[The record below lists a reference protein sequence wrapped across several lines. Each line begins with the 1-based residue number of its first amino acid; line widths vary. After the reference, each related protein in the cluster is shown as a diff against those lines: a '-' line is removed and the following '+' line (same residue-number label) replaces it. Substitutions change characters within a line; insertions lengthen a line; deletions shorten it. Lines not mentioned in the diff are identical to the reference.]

1 MSSSNVLSDRDRV
14 LAATD
19 ILSVIGEV
27 IALRPK
33 GREHVGL
40 CPFHE
45 DRTPSMAVVTHKAA
59 FGGSGFYKCFACGA
73 AGNAIDFVMNYHR
86 MEFVDALKFLA
97 AKAGVELTPFQPS
110 RPRRDGEPTRDEVLR
125 ANAMAEKF
133 FRRVFADED
142 RGARARAEVERRG
155 FGPDIVE
162 GFGIGAAP
170 ARSDALVEGVQ
181 KAIRSGG
188 ADYPPFEAFVQA
200 GVIRPAR
207 SGGGHIDLLR
217 DRLVFPICDE
227 LGRPIAFGGRKLD
240 PEQEPK
246 YLNSPESP
254 VFHKSRALYG
264 IHRAKRAIVE
274 RKQAIVTEGYTDVI
288 ACHRAGFTNAV
299 ATLGTAL
306 TREHARVLRRMA
318 DSVVLLFD
326 GDEAGQ
332 KAADRALEVFFSESI
347 DIKICVLPDNLD
359 PDDLLRSEG
368 GAERFAE
375 ALRRSSDAL
384 PFMASRIRRQFDGR
398 GLSARQVAI
407 ETTLAKFVDLG
418 LNAMNGLRRQLVLQ
432 TLSELFGISPQDL
445 DRVARS
451 LAPRGVSGGAPEGVT
466 QGPAATIIEPLR
478 SLPGNAARARARM
491 LAERRLLAL
500 LCLEPAAAH
509 VAVDV
514 VGAGSLPLSEALAP
528 EEFIDPAHSAMF
540 AVIRDAAEA
549 GRTLF
554 FDALL
559 GEIADPAIKR
569 LASDLYILGQE
580 VLRAAAIQAGL
591 GGQERSVAEELI
603 VSWNDLES
611 LTRREKFR
619 AVEKPGRSGD
629 SFEEPHTRPA
639 SVAREP
645 ASHEDLARESL
656 APEALDRES
665 FAEGD
670 QSHSQAPASTGKS
683 ARPSADQG
691 ARETVG
697 ASPKAIDSDGS
708 FGEESQELRDAV
720 ERLARLRER
729 GHDVTAVSALFRR
742 RPNAGASDPRR
753 SNNP

>member
-1 MSSSNVLSDRDRV
+1 MSNHSASSDRDRV

-45 DRTPSMAVVTHKAA
+45 DRSPSMAVVTHKAG

-86 MEFVDALKFLA
+86 MEFIEALKFLA

-110 RPRRDGEPTRDEVLR
+110 RPRREGEPTRDDVMR
-125 ANAMAEKF
+125 ANALAEKF
-133 FRRVFADED
+133 YRRVYADPEK
-142 RGARARAEVERRG
+142 GAKARAEVERRG
-155 FGPDIVE
+155 FEPEVVE

-170 ARSDALVEGVQ
+170 ARSDALVEGIQ
-181 KAIRSGG
+181 KAIKAAGS
-188 ADYPPFEAFVQA
+188 DYPPFDAFVQA
-200 GVIRPAR
+200 GVVRPAR
-207 SGGGHIDLLR
+207 TGGGHIDLLR
-217 DRLVFPICDE
+217 ERLVFPISDE

-318 DSVVLLFD
+318 DTVVLLFD

-332 KAADRALEVFFSESI
+332 KAAERALEVFFSESV

-368 GAERFAE
+368 GAARFEE

-384 PFMASRIRRQFDGR
+384 PFMASRIRRQFEGR
-398 GLSARQVAI
+398 GLSARQQAI
-407 ETTLAKFVDLG
+407 EQTTAKFVDLG

-432 TLSELFGISPQDL
+432 TMSELFGVSTSDL
-445 DRVARS
+445 DRLARS
-451 LAPRGVSGGAPEGVT
+451 LRPRGGVADDPSPTT
-466 QGPAATIIEPLR
+466 QTATGTIIEVH
-478 SLPGNAARARARM
+478 SLPGSAARRRARV
-491 LAERRLLAL
+491 LAERRLLGI
-500 LCLEPAAAH
+500 LCLDPAAAN

-514 VGAGSLPLSEALAP
+514 LGAGKLPLSEAIAP
-528 EEFIDPAHSAMF
+528 EEFVEPGHSAIF
-540 AVIRDAAEA
+540 AAIRDAAEG
-549 GRTLF
+549 GRALS

-559 GEIADPAIKR
+559 GEIADPSLKR
-569 LASDLYILGQE
+569 LVSDLYMFGTE
-580 VLRAAAIQAGL
+580 VLRAASVQTGV
-591 GGQERSVAEELI
+591 GGEGRSVADEVL

-611 LTRREKFR
+611 LARRERFR
-619 AVEKPGRSGD
+619 TDVQMGGPAGRARLDESGQ
-629 SFEEPHTRPA
+629 SVSEESETPNPEHHAAPDR
-639 SVAREP
+639 
-645 ASHEDLARESL
+645 LAQ
-656 APEALDRES
+656 P
-665 FAEGD
+665 
-670 QSHSQAPASTGKS
+670 
-683 ARPSADQG
+683 PSATDG
-691 ARETVG
+691 ARETPG
-697 ASPKAIDSDGS
+697 TTDGTAAVDPDN
-708 FGEESQELRDAV
+708 QELRGAV

-729 GHDVTAVSALFRR
+729 GHDATAVSALFRR
-742 RPNAGASDPRR
+742 RAKGPEADSGR
-753 SNNP
+753 SNNL

>member
-1 MSSSNVLSDRDRV
+1 LSQSSTISDRDRV

-45 DRTPSMAVVTHKAA
+45 DRSPSMAVVTHKAG

-86 MEFVDALKFLA
+86 MEFIEALKFLA

-110 RPRRDGEPTRDEVLR
+110 RPRREGEPTRDDVLR
-125 ANAMAEKF
+125 ANALAEKF
-133 FRRVFADED
+133 FRRVYADPEK
-142 RGARARAEVERRG
+142 GAKARAEVERRA
-155 FGPDIVE
+155 FEPEVVE

-181 KAIRSGG
+181 RAIRAGG

-274 RKQAIVTEGYTDVI
+274 KKQAIVTEGYTDVI

-318 DSVVLLFD
+318 DTVVLLFD

-368 GAERFAE
+368 GAQRFE
-375 ALRRSSDAL
+375 DALRRSIDAL
-384 PFMASRIRRQFDGR
+384 PFMASRIRRQIDGR
-398 GLSARQVAI
+398 GLSARQQAI
-407 ETTLAKFVDLG
+407 EQTLARLVDLG

-432 TLSELFGISPQDL
+432 TMSELFNVAPADL
-445 DRVARS
+445 DKVARS
-451 LAPRGVSGGAPEGVT
+451 LRPRGEPGGDGGHSGST
-466 QGPAATIIEPLR
+466 AAIIEVP
-478 SLPGNAARARARM
+478 LPGSSARQRARIQG
-491 LAERRLLAL
+491 ERRLIAL
-500 LCLEPAAAH
+500 LCVDPAAAN
-509 VAVDV
+509 VAVSV
-514 VGAGSLPLSEALAP
+514 AGAGTLPLSEAVAP
-528 EEFIDPAHSAMF
+528 SEFVDPRHSAIF
-540 AVIRDAAEA
+540 AAIQQACDD
-549 GRTLF
+549 GRALS
-554 FDALL
+554 FDGLL
-559 GEIADPAIKR
+559 GEVADPDVKR
-569 LASDLYILGQE
+569 LASDLYIFGTE
-580 VLRAAAIQAGL
+580 VLRAAAVQSGL
-591 GGQERSVAEELI
+591 GSVERSVADEI
-603 VSWNDLES
+603 VISWNDLES
-611 LTRREKFR
+611 LARRERFR
-619 AVEKPGRSGD
+619 AGGGHDSVDSTAAGQAAVEEMESQFRDRGSEHEPGRLSGTD
-629 SFEEPHTRPA
+629 PNPRASRTQRNQSHESHTPHLSPGVPVEGADGMGPSVGPNAESDPA
-639 SVAREP
+639 SDAGE
-645 ASHEDLARESL
+645 
-656 APEALDRES
+656 LDPRN
-665 FAEGD
+665 
-670 QSHSQAPASTGKS
+670 
-683 ARPSADQG
+683 R
-691 ARETVG
+691 
-697 ASPKAIDSDGS
+697 
-708 FGEESQELRDAV
+708 ELRGAV

-729 GHDVTAVSALFRR
+729 GHDATAVSALFRR
-742 RPNAGASDPRR
+742 RASGPETDPGR
-753 SNNP
+753 SSNQ

>member
-1 MSSSNVLSDRDRV
+1 VSNHSASSDRDRV

-45 DRTPSMAVVTHKAA
+45 DRSPSMAVVTHKAG

-86 MEFVDALKFLA
+86 MEFIEALKFLA

-110 RPRRDGEPTRDEVLR
+110 RPRREGEPTRDDVMR
-125 ANAMAEKF
+125 ANALAEKF
-133 FRRVFADED
+133 YRRVYADPEK
-142 RGARARAEVERRG
+142 GAKARAEVERRG
-155 FGPDIVE
+155 FEPEVVE
-162 GFGIGAAP
+162 AFGIGAAP
-170 ARSDALVEGVQ
+170 ARSDALVEGIQ
-181 KAIRSGG
+181 RAIKAAGS
-188 ADYPPFEAFVQA
+188 DYPPFDAFVQA
-200 GVIRPAR
+200 GVVRPAR
-207 SGGGHIDLLR
+207 TGGGHIDLLR
-217 DRLVFPICDE
+217 ERLVFPISDE

-318 DSVVLLFD
+318 DTVVLLFD

-332 KAADRALEVFFSESI
+332 KAADRALEVFFSESV

-368 GAERFAE
+368 GAARFEE
-375 ALRRSSDAL
+375 ALWRSSDAL
-384 PFMASRIRRQFDGR
+384 PFMASRVRRQFEGR
-398 GLSARQVAI
+398 GLSARQQAI
-407 ETTLAKFVDLG
+407 EQTTAKFVDLG

-432 TLSELFGISPQDL
+432 TMSELFGVSTSDL
-445 DRVARS
+445 DRLARS
-451 LAPRGVSGGAPEGVT
+451 LRPRGGGADDPS
-466 QGPAATIIEPLR
+466 QAAQTAAGTIIEVHA
-478 SLPGNAARARARM
+478 LPGSAARRRARV
-491 LAERRLLAL
+491 LAERRLLGI
-500 LCLEPAAAH
+500 LCLDPAAAN

-514 VGAGSLPLSEALAP
+514 LGAGKFPISEAIAP
-528 EEFIDPAHSAMF
+528 EEFVEPGHSAIF
-540 AVIRDAAEA
+540 AAIRDAAEE
-549 GRTLF
+549 GRALS

-559 GEIADPAIKR
+559 GEIADPSLKR
-569 LASDLYILGQE
+569 LASDLYMFGTE
-580 VLRAAAIQAGL
+580 VLRAASVQAGV
-591 GGQERSVAEELI
+591 GGEGRSVAEEVL

-611 LTRREKFR
+611 LARRERFR
-619 AVEKPGRSGD
+619 TDVELGSPAGRARLDESGQ
-629 SFEEPHTRPA
+629 SVSEESETPNPEHHPA
-639 SVAREP
+639 PDR
-645 ASHEDLARESL
+645 LAQ
-656 APEALDRES
+656 P
-665 FAEGD
+665 
-670 QSHSQAPASTGKS
+670 
-683 ARPSADQG
+683 PSATDG
-691 ARETVG
+691 AREAPGTT
-697 ASPKAIDSDGS
+697 DGTS
-708 FGEESQELRDAV
+708 AVDPDNQELRGAV

-729 GHDVTAVSALFRR
+729 GHDATAVSALFRR
-742 RPNAGASDPRR
+742 RAKGPEADSGR
-753 SNNP
+753 SNNL